1 MGPVGSRSEGLS
13 FGLSRRSL
21 TNTGEAGTKNRAK
34 RLRGL
39 AWRINYSD
47 KPATT
52 SFRCHSHGLSATEH
66 DAVQVTWAT
75 EVF

>member
-21 TNTGEAGTKNRAK
+21 TNTGEAGQNRAK
-34 RLRGL
+34 RT
-39 AWRINYSD
+39 N
-47 KPATT
+47 PATT
-52 SFRCHSHGLSATEH
+52 PFGYHCLGLSATEH
-66 DAVQVTWAT
+66 DAEKVTWAT